1 MKVRDMAQLI
11 VRLPEA
17 DKQWVMLKAAEQERS
32 QNWLVAKLVE
42 EARLRDEESNKQAS
56 A

>member
-11 VRLPEA
+11 VRLPET
-17 DKQWVMLKAAEQERS
+17 DKQWVMRKAAEQERS

-42 EARLRDEESNKQAS
+42 EARLRDEQGSNQAV